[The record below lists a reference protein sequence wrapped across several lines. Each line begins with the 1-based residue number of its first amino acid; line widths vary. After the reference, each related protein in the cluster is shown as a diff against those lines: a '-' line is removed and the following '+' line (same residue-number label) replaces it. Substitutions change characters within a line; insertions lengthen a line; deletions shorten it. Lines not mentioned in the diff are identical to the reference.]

1 MIEQEAKTCL
11 MYQKLKHFVNLFFTM
26 EMTHV
31 VTFTVDKILDKAD
44 IAQSFCHKFVQICLQ
59 KNEKFCSRTLAVP
72 SPTAREAARLLQ
84 LPVMG
89 TTSIVAALKLLQAAA
104 MLVARV
110 QLTRWSRKC
119 FIVQVM

>member
-44 IAQSFCHKFVQICLQ
+44 LAQSFCHKFVQICLQ
-59 KNEKFCSRTLAVP
+59 NEKWKI
-72 SPTAREAARLLQ
+72 LLSNPGCESSAEKGNHTGYSFSLNQ
-84 LPVMG
+84 KYK
-89 TTSIVAALKLLQAAA
+89 TIRA
-104 MLVARV
+104 
-110 QLTRWSRKC
+110 
-119 FIVQVM
+119 QVVYR